1 MSWSESLWWLPTAAV
16 IVMTALG
23 FVALAVQHAGTR
35 RQIWLAVLVFV
46 GALAIGGSVWQ
57 QRAEHAMLGGT
68 AERLGAMRQR
78 LDEIGGLM
86 PGGPRATPGETFDSV
101 AASFRGLTARIG
113 ELEDQIRALREKTRS
128 RGIDKDVAAKMI
140 EYLRQAGSQRVVVSC
155 APDDMEAF
163 NYANQIANLLREA
176 GWDALGPEKTAIF
189 GEAPAMGVRL
199 FVRPGSVIPDAVRIL
214 VDAFTRF
221 NIPYHSGVAPSDA
234 IPDPLTTELFVS
246 HKP

>member
-1 MSWSESLWWLPTAAV
+1 MSWSEALWWLPTAAV

-23 FVALAVQHAGTR
+23 VLALLFQPDAPR
-35 RQIWLAVLVFV
+35 RRVWLAVLVFV
-46 GALAIGGSVWQ
+46 GAVAIGASVWQ
-57 QRAEHAMLGGT
+57 QRTMHAALGGT

-78 LDEIGGLM
+78 LDEIGGLL
-86 PGGPRATPGETFDSV
+86 PGGPRPTPGETFDSV
-101 AASFRGLTARIG
+101 AAAFRGLTGRIE
-113 ELEDQIRALREKTRS
+113 ELEDQIRALREKTRR
-128 RGIDKDVAAKMI
+128 RGIEKETAAKLV
-140 EYLRQAGSQRVVVSC
+140 EHLRQAGGRRVVVSC

-199 FVRPGSVIPDAVRIL
+199 FVRPGAATPDAARIL
-214 VDAFTRF
+214 IDAFTRF
-221 NIPYHSGVAPSDA
+221 NLPYQSGIAASDA
-234 IPDPLTTELFVS
+234 IPDPATTEIFIS